1 MATRMSTRLPAPRR
15 GSAAGGPGRSTLD
28 IRNPAAEELSLAQ
41 ARRIA
46 LAAQGFTDPVPRGEV
61 TRRHLRRVFDRLSLV
76 QMDSVNVLQRAH
88 YLPLYSRLG
97 PYPMSLLD
105 RAAYRPP
112 RILFEYW
119 GHEASL
125 LPVELHP
132 YLRWRMVRAREHA
145 WGRMRRLAAEQP
157 DLVRWVREEVA
168 QRGPVTAADIEQDAP
183 RRRTGVWGWAWSDVK
198 TALEWLFYLGEVTAA
213 GRNGAWARMY
223 DLPERVLPAS
233 VIATPTPDDAEAR
246 RQLVARAAAALGV
259 AAAPELRDY
268 FRLPVAGF
276 REAVEELVEEGV
288 LVPVRVAGWRHP
300 AWRHRDAKL
309 PRRVRRATLLSPF
322 DPLIW
327 ERDRTERLFGFRYR
341 IEIYVPAPR
350 RVYGYYVLPFLLD
363 DRLVARVD
371 LKADRAA
378 GVLRVPA
385 AWVEAGLD
393 TGEVAEALAAEL
405 RRLAGWLGLHTVAPP
420 ERGDLAGALRVAMR
434 GEQVP

>member
-1 MATRMSTRLPAPRR
+1 V
-15 GSAAGGPGRSTLD
+15 
-28 IRNPAAEELSLAQ
+28 LSLAQ

-46 LAAQGFTDPVPRGEV
+46 LAAQGFTDPAPRGEP
-61 TRRHLRRVFDRLSLV
+61 TRRHLRRVFDRLGLV

-97 PYPMSLLD
+97 EYPVALLD

-112 RILFEYW
+112 RMLFEYW

-132 YLRWRMVRAREHA
+132 YLRWRMARAREHA
-145 WGRMRRLAAEQP
+145 WDRMRRLAQERP
-157 DLVRWVREEVA
+157 DLVDWVRQEVA
-168 QRGPVTAADIEQDAP
+168 QRGPVTAAEIEEDLP
-183 RRRTGVWGWAWSDVK
+183 RRRGEAWGWAWSDVK

-213 GRNGAWARMY
+213 ARNGAWARRY

-233 VIATPTPDDAEAR
+233 VLAAPTPDPAEAR
-246 RQLVARAAAALGV
+246 RHLVARAAAALGV

-276 REAVEELVEEGV
+276 REAVEDLVAEGV
-288 LVPVRVAGWRHP
+288 LVPVTVAGWRQP

-309 PRRVRRATLLSPF
+309 PRRVHAATLLSPF

-327 ERDRTERLFGFRYR
+327 ERGRTERLFGFRYR

-350 RVYGYYVLPFLLD
+350 RVHGYYVLPFLLGD
-363 DRLVARVD
+363 KLVARVD

-385 AWVEAGLD
+385 AWVEPGAD
-393 TGEVAEALAAEL
+393 AGEVAEALAAEL
-405 RRLAGWLGLHTVAPP
+405 RRLAAWLGLHTLAPP
-420 ERGDLAGALRVAMR
+420 ERGDLAGPLRAAT
-434 GEQVP
+434 GGGQVR